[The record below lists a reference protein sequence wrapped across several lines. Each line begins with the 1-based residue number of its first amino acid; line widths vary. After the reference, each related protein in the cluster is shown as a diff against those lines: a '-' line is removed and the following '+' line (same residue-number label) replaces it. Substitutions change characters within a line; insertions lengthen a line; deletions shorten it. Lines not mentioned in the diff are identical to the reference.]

1 MPLSALNITLQIIF
15 IIRMHIIFTGIC
27 FCSPS
32 TESDVDFAAMSHL
45 ASLTDQLQP
54 PFFLKNGTHI
64 DLLLWL
70 FPYSYPSLTHE
81 IVRLSVNNH
90 QNKLVSILGHN
101 CHY

>member
-1 MPLSALNITLQIIF
+1 MYMPLSALNIILQIIF

-70 FPYSYPSLTHE
+70 LW
-81 IVRLSVNNH
+81 LSVPNT
-90 QNKLVSILGHN
+90 
-101 CHY
+101 